1 MSMFNFLHNN
11 LIRLVKY
18 NKKLNCTIYFSI
30 ITTLLFMTSCDNY
43 FYSPN
48 DKGVVVSIEKVQDSN
63 RVTIIVIRNS
73 KQKDIDTYLTFLT
86 NKQYNIND
94 TIYFVKK

>member
-1 MSMFNFLHNN
+1 MKIL
-11 LIRLVKY
+11 
-18 NKKLNCTIYFSI
+18 KLSI
-30 ITTLLFMTSCDNY
+30 IAISLFMTSCDSY

-48 DKGVVVSIEKVQDSN
+48 DKGVVVSIEKVQDGNS
-63 RVTIIVIRNS
+63 VTIIVIRNS
-73 KQKDIDTYLTFLT
+73 KQRDIDTYITFLT